1 MDITDLILN
10 DHHDQRRLFSYLD
23 EIDGSEVG
31 ALGAIWT
38 RLSTLLEVHA
48 AAEEALSYPEL
59 LKLGTRG
66 AGHDHTVEEVTDV
79 IKDHNEIRDAI
90 GEVAQHRVGSDGWR
104 EAVAKTRE
112 ANGDHMAE
120 EERDDLADF
129 RRYADLQLRR
139 TIAVA
144 FAEYQ
149 SYHVG
154 GVEVHDTD
162 PGQYVTAHS

>member
-1 MDITDLILN
+1 MDVTDLILN

-23 EIDGSEVG
+23 DIEGSEVA
-31 ALGAIWT
+31 ALEAIWS
-38 RLSTLLEVHA
+38 RLSVLLEVHA
-48 AAEEALSYPEL
+48 AAEEALFYPEL
-59 LKLGTRG
+59 LKLGIG
-66 AGHDHTVEEVTDV
+66 AGGHNRTADEVSDV

-90 GEVAQHRVGSDGWR
+90 GEVAQHPVGSDGWR
-104 EAVAKTRE
+104 AAVAKARE

-129 RRYADLQLRR
+129 RRSSDLRLRH

-144 FAEYQ
+144 FAAFEA
-149 SYHVG
+149 SHAS

-162 PGQYVTAHS
+162 PGQYITAHS

>member
-1 MDITDLILN
+1 MDITDLILQ

-23 EIDGSEVG
+23 DIDRSEVA

-48 AAEEALSYPEL
+48 AAEEALFYPQL

-66 AGHDHTVEEVTDV
+66 AGRSHTVDEVTDV
-79 IKDHNEIRDAI
+79 IKDHNEIRDAVA
-90 GEVAQHRVGSDGWR
+90 EVAQHPVGSDGWR
-104 EAVAKTRE
+104 EAVGKARE

-129 RRYADLQLRR
+129 RRYADLQLRH

-144 FAEYQ
+144 FAAFEAA
-149 SYHVG
+149 HVG
-154 GVEVHDTD
+154 GVEVHDSD
-162 PGQYVTAHS
+162 PGQYVTANS